1 MKAILVALAG
11 FAASAMGHGFVYNFT
26 TDGKFNQGFLGTPSI
41 FPSFHLSIYLSFP
54 LPHYTSNVPQSTTTT
69 KR

>member
-26 TDGKFNQGFLGTPSI
+26 TDGKFNQGFLGTLFRSSI
-41 FPSFHLSIYLSFP
+41 SLTASPI
-54 LPHYTSNVPQSTTTT
+54 
-69 KR
+69 